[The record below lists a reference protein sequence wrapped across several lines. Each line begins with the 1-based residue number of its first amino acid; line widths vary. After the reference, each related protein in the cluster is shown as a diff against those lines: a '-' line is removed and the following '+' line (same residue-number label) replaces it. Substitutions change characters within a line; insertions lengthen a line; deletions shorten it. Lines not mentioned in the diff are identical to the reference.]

1 MFMSYGELLFM
12 FCVTLGWA
20 IMTLLLFVANYRLL
34 NENRYLKSRL
44 RAWRKACA
52 TRHAEV
58 PF

>member
-1 MFMSYGELLFM
+1 MFMSYSELLFM

-20 IMTLLLFVANYRLL
+20 GMTVLLFIANWKLL
-34 NENRYLKSRL
+34 QENRYLKGRL

>member
-1 MFMSYGELLFM
+1 MFMSYSELLFM
-12 FCVTLGWA
+12 LCITLGWVA
-20 IMTLLLFVANYRLL
+20 LTILLFIANYKLL
-34 NENRYLKSRL
+34 MDNRFLKNRL

>member
-1 MFMSYGELLFM
+1 MYLSATDFMAMFIAGS
-12 FCVTLGWA
+12 A
-20 IMTLLLFVANYRLL
+20 MTLLMILLLIANYQLL
-34 NENRYLKSRL
+34 KENRYLKERL